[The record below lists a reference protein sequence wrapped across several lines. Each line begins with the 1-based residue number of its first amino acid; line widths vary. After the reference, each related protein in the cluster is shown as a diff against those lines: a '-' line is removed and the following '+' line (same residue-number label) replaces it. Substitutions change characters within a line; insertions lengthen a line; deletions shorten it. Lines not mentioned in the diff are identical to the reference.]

1 MPEIIYNSTVQEDIE
16 WVNNNIEL
24 LQEKYPNKYIVVKNE
39 KVIVVADDYDTADKR
54 ATEILGNDNEFIVER
69 IEIGDLFA
77 YNIGIYTKDS
87 K

>member
-1 MPEIIYNSTVQEDIE
+1 MPESKNVSTVQDDIE
-16 WVNNNIEL
+16 WVNKNIEL

-39 KVIVVADDYDTADKR
+39 KVIVVADDFDTADKR
-54 ATEILGNDNEFIVER
+54 ATDLLGENIEFIVER

-77 YNIGIYTKDS
+77 YNFGIYFKDS

>member
-1 MPEIIYNSTVQEDIE
+1 MPESKNVSSIQDDIE
-16 WVNNNIEL
+16 WVNKNIEL

-54 ATEILGNDNEFIVER
+54 ATDLLGENIEFIVER

-77 YNIGIYTKDS
+77 YNI
-87 K
+87 